1 MMQSRLTASHVVLA
15 ADTLTLEQCVRLGP
29 LIGNRVY
36 AVKIHVLWDRHGPSV
51 VQRLKEAGFRRVWV
65 DLKLHDTPDTVA
77 LRAKEVA
84 DAGGDIVTVHISG
97 GQKMMQAAKKSGIE
111 VFGITVLT
119 SLDKAEAVQIYHGD
133 NILQIVMARAL
144 EAQQAGIDAV
154 VCSPQEVAMLAG
166 WAKLSGLKFVT
177 PGVRSPG
184 KEVHDQ
190 KRVGTPAKARED
202 GSNLLVMGRQ
212 LTEAE
217 DPVVELDHVEEE
229 LSLPS

>member
-1 MMQSRLTASHVVLA
+1 MMQSRLTANHVVLA
-15 ADTLTLEQCVRLGP
+15 ADTLTLEQCLRLGP

-51 VQRLKEAGFRRVWV
+51 VNQLKEAGFRRVWV
-65 DLKLHDTPDTVA
+65 DLKLHDTSDTVA

-84 DAGGDIVTVHISG
+84 EAGGDIVSVHISG
-97 GQKMMQAAKKSGIE
+97 GKRMMQAAKKSGIK
-111 VFGITVLT
+111 VFGITILT
-119 SLDKAEAVQIYHGD
+119 SLEEREVMEVYRSDVLQNVMSLALKAK
-133 NILQIVMARAL
+133 
-144 EAQQAGIDAV
+144 QAGIDGV
-154 VCSPQEVAMLAG
+154 VCSPREVVVLAS
-166 WAKLSGLKFVT
+166 WNELAGLKFVT

-217 DPVVELDHVEEE
+217 DPVVELDHVEGE